1 MKTWTTKVLFFSKSV
16 RKDVEF
22 LKYILEEVRKNE
34 EKEKIPVIRME
45 IDYELLTLYDAL
57 QAEDKVQ
64 IIKSK
69 EKLKLLRKKL
79 LSLLDK

>member
-1 MKTWTTKVLFFSKSV
+1 M
-16 RKDVEF
+16 EF

>member
-1 MKTWTTKVLFFSKSV
+1 
-16 RKDVEF
+16 VEL
-22 LKYILEEVRKNE
+22 LKYILEEVRRKE

-57 QAEDKVQ
+57 QANDTVQ

-69 EKLKLLRKKL
+69 ERLKQLRKKL
-79 LSLLDK
+79 ISLLEC

>member
-1 MKTWTTKVLFFSKSV
+1 MWFKFV
-16 RKDVEF
+16 RKDVEI
-22 LKYILEEVRKNE
+22 LKYILEEVRRNE

-57 QAEDKVQ
+57 QADDKVQ